1 MIVRLM
7 GDGQYQI
14 DEGVAKQLNEL
25 DDQAIAALER
35 GDEAEL
41 DSCLEAMRRTVKAQ
55 GTPLPDD
62 HIAPSDVIVPP
73 SDLTLEE
80 SRELFSEQGLIPDLP
95 TP

>member
-7 GDGQYQI
+7 GEGQYRI
-14 DEGVAKQLNEL
+14 EEGVAKQLNEL
-25 DDQAIAALER
+25 DDQAMAALER

-41 DSCLEAMRRTVKAQ
+41 DACLDAMRRTVKAQ
-55 GTPLPDD
+55 GTLLPDD

-80 SRELFSEQGLIPDLP
+80 SRDLFSGEGLIPDLP

>member
-7 GDGQYQI
+7 GEGQYRI

-55 GTPLPDD
+55 GTPLADD
-62 HIAPSDVIVPP
+62 HLAPSDVIVPP

-95 TP
+95 A

>member
-7 GDGQYQI
+7 GEGQYLI

-62 HIAPSDVIVPP
+62 RIAPSDVIVPP

-95 TP
+95 S

>member
-1 MIVRLM
+1 VIVRLM
-7 GDGQYQI
+7 GDRQYQI

-35 GDEAEL
+35 GDETEL

-95 TP
+95 S

>member
-7 GDGQYQI
+7 GDGQYRI
-14 DEGVAKQLNEL
+14 EEGVAKQLNEL
-25 DDQAIAALER
+25 DDQALAALER

-95 TP
+95 S